1 MIGCMDNKVFALP
14 FALQK
19 IRRQAYAWTPVTW
32 LSDRRRDENSRC
44 DLVCLGEFF
53 RRMKFP
59 LGTPQA
65 ITATAHNWLASFV
78 TCCESISLIPKAPS
92 PTTMNG
98 PSHVLRPGCEEKPP
112 DLPMCSYH
120 KKRLK
125 ESAIELRWSFTRR
138 VSPVIRANR
147 KI

>member
-65 ITATAHNWLASFV
+65 ITTTAQTGSHPL
-78 TCCESISLIPKAPS
+78 
-92 PTTMNG
+92 
-98 PSHVLRPGCEEKPP
+98 SHVANQAALFRKHPRQLR
-112 DLPMCSYH
+112 
-120 KKRLK
+120 
-125 ESAIELRWSFTRR
+125 
-138 VSPVIRANR
+138 
-147 KI
+147 